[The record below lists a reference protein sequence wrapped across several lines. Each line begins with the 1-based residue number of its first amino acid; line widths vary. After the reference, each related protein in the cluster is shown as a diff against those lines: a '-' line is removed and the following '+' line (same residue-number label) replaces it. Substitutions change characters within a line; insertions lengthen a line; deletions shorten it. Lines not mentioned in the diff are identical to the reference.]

1 MSSELRTQFIS
12 QMNMHG
18 LSANTQRGYV
28 ASVKGLAAYY
38 KKSPETFT
46 DEQIRAYFRYLIEER
61 KVARSSCRRCMTG
74 LLFFYRHVCHR
85 EVNDRFGLPTWRG
98 EKKLPIVLSIE
109 EVTRLLSCIDNL
121 KHRVLIKTIYSG
133 GFRVSEA
140 VRLKLHHIESD
151 PSRML
156 IRVDQGKGK
165 KDRYTVLSRNL
176 LTELRLYWEKY
187 RPQKWLFPG
196 RGADKHLCSVA
207 AQKVFY
213 DAKKKPA

>member
-12 QMNMHG
+12 RMKLHG
-18 LSANTQRGYV
+18 LSENTQRSYV
-28 ASVKGLAAYY
+28 TSVKGLAAYY
-38 KKSPETFT
+38 RKSPETLT
-46 DEQIRAYFRYLIEER
+46 DEQIRDYFQYLVEER
-61 KVARSSCRRCMTG
+61 KLTLGSCHRTLTG
-74 LLFFYRHVCHR
+74 LLFFYRHVLKR
-85 EVNDRFGLPTWRG
+85 EVKDRFGLPPFRR

-140 VRLKLHHIESD
+140 VRLKPHHIESD

-156 IRVDQGKGK
+156 IRVEDGKGK
-165 KDRYTVLSRNL
+165 KDRYTVLSKNL
-176 LTELRLYWEKY
+176 LTELRLYWNKY
-187 RPQKWLFPG
+187 RPTKWLFPG
-196 RGADKHLCSVA
+196 YGNDKHLCSIA

-213 DAKKKPA
+213 NAKKKPV

>member
-12 QMNMHG
+12 QMNMHD

-38 KKSPETFT
+38 KESPETFT
-46 DEQIRAYFRYLIEER
+46 DEQIQAYFRYLIEER
-61 KVARSSCRRCMTG
+61 KLAKSSCRRCMTG

-140 VRLKLHHIESD
+140 VRLKPHHIESD

-165 KDRYTVLSRNL
+165 KDRYTVLSKNL

-187 RPQKWLFPG
+187 RPEKWLFPG
-196 RGADKHLCSVA
+196 RGHKKYLTTA
-207 AQKVFY
+207 AASQIFY
-213 DAKKKPA
+213 KAKKKPA